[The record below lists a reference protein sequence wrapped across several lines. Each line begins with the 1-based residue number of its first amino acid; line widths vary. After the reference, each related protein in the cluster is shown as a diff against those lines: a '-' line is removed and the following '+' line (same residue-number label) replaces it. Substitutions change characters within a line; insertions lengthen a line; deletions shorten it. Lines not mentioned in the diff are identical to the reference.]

1 MLNNGK
7 KFGLA
12 YLTPATVDDYMST
25 HEGHVLGVI
34 GFGHRTTFT
43 RMPEPVWVDT
53 PALDGNPTVL
63 EVWNSSAPATA
74 CSHQGVNGSS
84 DGNILFGSLVLQQHD
99 GTTLQ
104 DLAKQAYTKIFGFI
118 DHHHCPHLLRVWHYF
133 PQINDKDDSGLERYR
148 GFNIGRHEAFVAN
161 GRNIGE
167 ESVPAA
173 SALGSHSGS
182 LTVYFMASKQPGR
195 AVDNPRQVSAY
206 NYPQSFGPR
215 SPIFVRAMS
224 AAVGTQRCF
233 FISGTASI
241 VGYET
246 VHQDDIEKQVTETL
260 LNIRTLLQQEPGYDI
275 KQGKML
281 LKIYLRN
288 MHDLDT
294 VRAKVTEEFGSS
306 CSAVYLHSNI
316 CRSDLLLEIEG
327 VCFNDAK

>member
-1 MLNNGK
+1 MLNNDK
-7 KFGLA
+7 QFGLT
-12 YLTPATVDDYMST
+12 YLTPATVADYMNRY
-25 HEGHVLGVI
+25 EGHVLGVI
-34 GFGHRTTFT
+34 GFGQRTKIA
-43 RMPEPVWVDT
+43 RWPEPVWVDI
-53 PALDGNPTVL
+53 PVLDGEPTVL
-63 EVWNSSAPATA
+63 EVWSSSAPVSA
-74 CSHQGVNGSS
+74 CSHQGVIGTS
-84 DGNILFGSLVLQQHD
+84 DGNILFGSLALQQHE
-99 GTTLQ
+99 GETLQ
-104 DLAKQAYTKIFGFI
+104 ALAKQAYTKIFGFI

-133 PQINDKDDSGLERYR
+133 PQINDNDDSGLERYR
-148 GFNIGRHEAFVAN
+148 GFNIGRHEAFVAH

-206 NYPQSFGPR
+206 NYPQTFGPR

-246 VHQDDIEKQVTETL
+246 VHHGDVEKQTTETL
-260 LNIRTLLQQEPGYDI
+260 LNIRTLLQQEPDYVAG
-275 KQGKML
+275 QGKML

-288 MHDLDT
+288 LHDLDS
-294 VRAKVTEEFGSS
+294 VRAKVTREFGSS

-327 VCFNDAK
+327 ACFNDAR